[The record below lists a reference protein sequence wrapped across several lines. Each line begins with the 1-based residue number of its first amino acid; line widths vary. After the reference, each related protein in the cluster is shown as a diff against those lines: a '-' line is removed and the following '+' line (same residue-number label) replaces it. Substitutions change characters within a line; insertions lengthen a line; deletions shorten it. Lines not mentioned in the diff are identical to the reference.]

1 MEKLTLEEKARLI
14 ADEISFNNV
23 IAVVLFGSLA
33 KGIAREESDI
43 DLSIIT
49 ESKEPKD
56 LNEKIYELM
65 FRYDVLV
72 EAVFLNFD
80 ELLTHVIE
88 KASFL
93 LGILEG
99 YLVLYDRG
107 DIEEILALKKNEVE
121 RIFL

>member
-23 IAVVLFGSLA
+23 IAIVLFGSLA